1 MWELDRKEGW
11 ALKNWCLQ
19 ILVLEKTLES
29 PLDSKEIRPISP
41 KENQSWILIGRTDA
55 EAEAPILWLPD
66 VKNWRI
72 GKTLM
77 LGKTEGE
84 RRRGQ
89 QRMRC
94 LDSIT
99 NSVDMNLSKLWE
111 IVKDKGSMVCCKCIG
126 LQKVGH
132 GLVTEQKKNIL
143 PCTECGRK
151 FFWERENYRLKSQI
165 YTKKMHWRMSMWR

>member
-1 MWELDRKEGW
+1 
-11 ALKNWCLQ
+11 
-19 ILVLEKTLES
+19 
-29 PLDSKEIRPISP
+29 
-41 KENQSWILIGRTDA
+41 
-55 EAEAPILWLPD
+55 
-66 VKNWRI
+66 
-72 GKTLM
+72 M

-132 GLVTEQKKNIL
+132 GLVTEQKKKHPPL
-143 PCTECGRK
+143 HRMWK
-151 FFWERENYRLKSQI
+151 KVFLREGKL
-165 YTKKMHWRMSMWR
+165 

>member
-1 MWELDRKEGW
+1 MWELEHTKSW

-111 IVKDKGSMVCCKCIG
+111 IVKDRKAWRASV
-126 LQKVGH
+126 H
-132 GLVTEQKKNIL
+132 GV
-143 PCTECGRK
+143 PD
-151 FFWERENYRLKSQI
+151 SQI
-165 YTKKMHWRMSMWR
+165 HLATELAQKALKVLNTESPWLPYPKLGSPNPWGSEILALCSPM